1 MLVKLSIN
9 KPLVFVMNLDVDS
22 VELEA
27 FERFRLD
34 RFASR
39 HSCHRYV
46 VAYEKDTSESTG
58 IRVTESG

>member
-27 FERFRLD
+27 FERFWLLS
-34 RFASR
+34 FAPG
-39 HSCHRYV
+39 HL
-46 VAYEKDTSESTG
+46 KPT
-58 IRVTESG
+58 